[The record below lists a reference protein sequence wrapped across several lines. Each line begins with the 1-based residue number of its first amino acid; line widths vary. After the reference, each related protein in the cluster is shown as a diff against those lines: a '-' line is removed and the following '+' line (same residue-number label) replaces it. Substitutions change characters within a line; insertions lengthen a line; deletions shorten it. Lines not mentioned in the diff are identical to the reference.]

1 MDSLTLV
8 ILSSI
13 YRLLQIPISV
23 RPTEICLIRQPSTLT
38 PVINVQHGSLL
49 HYRPPYQVAE
59 VLPSQS
65 VVWYKLVY
73 IYCVC
78 ACVVLVY
85 SPSTMDIFYTDLYT
99 IIRIN
104 VWLKCSKG
112 DKLMPP
118 CN

>member
-49 HYRPPYQVAE
+49 HYRPPYQVVEA
-59 VLPSQS
+59 LPSQID
-65 VVWYKLVY
+65 VWYKLVY
-73 IYCVC
+73 IIACVC
-78 ACVVLVY
+78 VLSV
-85 SPSTMDIFYTDLYT
+85 SL
-99 IIRIN
+99 RISYHTLI
-104 VWLKCSKG
+104 VQV
-112 DKLMPP
+112 
-118 CN
+118 